1 MKIYTE
7 INYKWLD
14 GQLVETDSKS
24 FDYEGEVTHC
34 AFGGGGGGGN
44 PLSSALDTVTS
55 IVEDPVGTVQDSVTS
70 VTGEDPVG
78 TILDAGKEALHDAT
92 DAGKTNLETG
102 ADAVKEGLHDATDAG
117 KTNLEYGADAVSD
130 GRDKLVN
137 MFIEK
142 PLEDVAEEATNLVP
156 ENEGTKIDT
165 FAKGSKGKKDK
176 NNPFLAIQKGKKSA
190 RASTKIRRT
199 GTSSLKI

>member
-24 FDYEGEVTHC
+24 FDYEGKLSLC
-34 AFGGGGGGGN
+34 AGGFGGGGGGGEL
-44 PLSSALDTVTS
+44 PTLIED
-55 IVEDPVGTVQDSVTS
+55 IVLDPVGTVQDSVTS

-78 TILDAGKEALHDAT
+78 TILDAGKE
-92 DAGKTNLETG
+92 GLETG
-102 ADAVKEGLHDATDAG
+102 ADAIKEGLHDATDAG
-117 KTNLEYGADAVSD
+117 KTNLEYGADAVSG